1 MGVTVEELF
10 GYPARDFSSSA
21 QKLRKSEECPFLSGP
36 CSKLLRD
43 GTRSGV
49 CTVQQSSSEIPTVCC
64 PNRLY
69 AQDYLILHEL
79 ATDTFGQGVKLCV
92 GNEATASAADG
103 NAVAVFG
110 KHWGKELRLPGRK
123 GVGRYFVD
131 WILAKLDS
139 QGNVTEF
146 VAMEVQTIDTTGNY
160 RAQRD
165 KLMAGRIPTMAS
177 TAGLNWENV
186 SKRILPQ
193 LIFKGHVLQREP
205 LCKKGLYF
213 ICPTA
218 VYLKIMA
225 RLGGNPDSIHPQP
238 GAITFRCYDLQP
250 VKAPGAIRLLSKG
263 GELTTTIQQV
273 AMAFVSPTNLPP
285 TGSYLEAIKAA
296 L

>member
-1 MGVTVEELF
+1 
-10 GYPARDFSSSA
+10 
-21 QKLRKSEECPFLSGP
+21 
-36 CSKLLRD
+36 
-43 GTRSGV
+43 
-49 CTVQQSSSEIPTVCC
+49 
-64 PNRLY
+64 LY
-69 AQDYLILHEL
+69 AQDYLILQEL
-79 ATDTFGQGVKLCV
+79 ATDTFGEGIKLFA
-92 GNEATASAADG
+92 GNRAAASASEG

-110 KHWGKELRLPGRK
+110 KQWGKELRLPGRK

-131 WILAKLDS
+131 WILAKLDPS
-139 QGNVTEF
+139 GKVTEF
-146 VAMEVQTIDTTGNY
+146 VAMEVQTIDTTGSY
-160 RAQRD
+160 RSERD
-165 KLMAGRIPTMAS
+165 ELMAKIVPTHVS

-218 VYLKIMA
+218 VYEKIMA

-238 GAITFRCYDLQP
+238 GAITFRCYDLKP
-250 VKAPGAIRLLSKG
+250 PSTLGVMRPLSKG
-263 GELTTTIQQV
+263 GEFTTTIQQV

-285 TGSYLEAIKAA
+285 TGSYVEAIKAA